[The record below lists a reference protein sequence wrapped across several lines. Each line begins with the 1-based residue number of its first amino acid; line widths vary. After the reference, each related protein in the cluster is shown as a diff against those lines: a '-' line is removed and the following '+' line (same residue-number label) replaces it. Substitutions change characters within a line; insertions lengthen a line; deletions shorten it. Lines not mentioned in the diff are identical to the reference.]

1 MGFAILD
8 YTLDIILK
16 RTYVGEEISKN
27 ILINK
32 DHYKYHENI
41 QEVEWNNCYD
51 SALKMLSFQIIVGY
65 L

>member
-1 MGFAILD
+1 MGFAILA

-41 QEVEWNNCYD
+41 QEVE
-51 SALKMLSFQIIVGY
+51 
-65 L
+65 

>member
-32 DHYKYHENI
+32 DHCKYHENI
-41 QEVEWNNCYD
+41 QEV
-51 SALKMLSFQIIVGY
+51 
-65 L
+65 